1 MVDWRIKTDY
11 LRCNPMFNERP
22 RYDFAIADRPQGRVF
37 VRLVLVFMC
46 RVDEREYYFALVQSL
61 EKKIRQNMRPVDRSL
76 SISRWHIRPRN
87 RCEVIPLDC
96 IVRGAVLV
104 ADTKYVGDYFVIDM
118 LDKDMYL
125 RVNSMS

>member
-1 MVDWRIKTDY
+1 
-11 LRCNPMFNERP
+11 
-22 RYDFAIADRPQGRVF
+22 
-37 VRLVLVFMC
+37 MC

-76 SISRWHIRPRN
+76 SISRWHIRPWN

-104 ADTKYVGDYFVIDM
+104 ADTKYVRDYFVIDM
-118 LDKDMYL
+118 LDEDMYL

>member
-1 MVDWRIKTDY
+1 
-11 LRCNPMFNERP
+11 
-22 RYDFAIADRPQGRVF
+22 
-37 VRLVLVFMC
+37 MC
-46 RVDEREYYFALVQSL
+46 RVDEHEYYFALVQSL

-76 SISRWHIRPRN
+76 SISRWHIWPQN

-96 IVRGAVLV
+96 IVHGAVLV
-104 ADTKYVGDYFVIDM
+104 VDTKYVGDYFVINM